1 MLEELL
7 RYAKSHA
14 LETEP
19 GFAPKQVRWAIVCS
33 RSGQFLDVMEL
44 GETDSKRNRGLRFA
58 KCPNLTQ
65 PEMVQ
70 GGQTRSQFLVDT
82 AEVVALL
89 SRGEPSEKARA
100 KHAYF
105 IGLLR
110 EASVAMPE
118 LKLFVRALCKEDTL
132 AAVRH
137 QLEERGARLTD
148 KATLAVGGRRPP
160 YVVESHAW
168 HEWWRV
174 FRRGLSP
181 QEQPAVGR
189 SKKRSPPARMR
200 CLLTGELIE
209 PCATHPKIGLTDVGG
224 QSTGSVLIS
233 FDKPAFASYGLEQS
247 ANAAVSEQSAYAYCG
262 ALDQLIE
269 ETGKRLAGAKV
280 VHWFKEHIDPENDPL
295 EFLAGGDEETEEL
308 NAQQRARKL
317 LEAVRSGE
325 RADLMDNHYYAI
337 TLSGAAGRVMVRD
350 WMEGQF
356 EELLRNVNAWFDDLR
371 VTSYTGRRSA
381 PCPRIE
387 RLITCLL
394 PELKPRQKYSHW
406 IRQVGMERI
415 RLWRSAVRGDRIPH
429 QVLAK
434 AVILNAKY
442 HQKGELQKALERG
455 EPEASTLSVL
465 YARMA
470 LMKAFHIRERKTPMS
485 HSLNKGHPEVAY
497 HCGRL
502 MAMMA
507 GVQYA
512 ALGDV
517 GAGLV
522 QRFYAAASS
531 TPSLVLGR
539 LTRLSQFHL
548 NKLNPPLARW
558 HEGRIASV
566 WARIEDR
573 PPKTL
578 DLEGQSLFALGYYH
592 QVAADRT
599 KSPDNSRTSEEKTDE

>member
-44 GETDSKRNRGLRFA
+44 GETGSKRNRGLRFA

-356 EELLRNVNAWFDDLR
+356 EELLRNVNAWFDHLAVVRRDGDGLAPPPKFMAVLGSLVRDLR
-371 VTSYTGRRSA
+371 DLPPALVATMWRTAIRAG
-381 PCPRIE
+381 PIPRE
-387 RLITCLL
+387 ALARAVA
-394 PELKPRQKYSHW
+394 RH
-406 IRQVGMERI
+406 RI
-415 RLWRSAVRGDRIPH
+415 SAVRNETPLH
-429 QVLAK
+429 
-434 AVILNAKY
+434 
-442 HQKGELQKALERG
+442 
-455 EPEASTLSVL
+455 
-465 YARMA
+465 ARMGVMRA
-470 LMKAFHIRERKTPMS
+470 YHIRAGDCQMNQC
-485 HSLNKGHPEVAY
+485 LNEKHPEPAY

-548 NKLNPPLARW
+548 NKLNPPVARW